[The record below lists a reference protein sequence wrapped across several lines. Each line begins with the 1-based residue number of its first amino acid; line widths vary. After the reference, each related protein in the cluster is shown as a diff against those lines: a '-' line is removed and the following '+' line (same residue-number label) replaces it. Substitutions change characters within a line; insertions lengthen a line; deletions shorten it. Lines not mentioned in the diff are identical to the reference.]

1 MSGRSGILLD
11 VAQSKDFETRVTAL
25 ESEVRDLS
33 ARVRASEHDA
43 AAARVL
49 AGGADRDV
57 NEIRAEIRD
66 FRQATVSSF
75 NAVREDLHDVRQ
87 RFDAVDQ
94 RLDGVDQRFDAVDR
108 GFIEMRGKLDAAAAG
123 QEQIVGLLNTLIEG
137 QDEQPEPEP

>member
-1 MSGRSGILLD
+1 VSGRSGILLD